1 MGGWQDEERDS
12 GMPSV
17 PAVTPLTSRGRLA
30 SRGVKTPTCQDLIL
44 VQKVP
49 QNLPSSGSFCVSS
62 QCVSSSS
69 AESEGPKQTSKHSI
83 KRPRPFFVNTR
94 LLAQSSSGYRIVFSQ
109 ARLYCRP
116 LLAGS
121 TLKSLFPHRL
131 SFPHNAV
138 CSSIPGGALT
148 LV

>member
-1 MGGWQDEERDS
+1 
-12 GMPSV
+12 MPSV

-49 QNLPSSGSFCVSS
+49 QNLLSSGSFCVSS

-83 KRPRPFFVNTR
+83 KRPSPFFVNTR
-94 LLAQSSSGYRIVFSQ
+94 LLAQLSSGYRIVFPQ
-109 ARLYCRP
+109 ALAMGARLYCRP